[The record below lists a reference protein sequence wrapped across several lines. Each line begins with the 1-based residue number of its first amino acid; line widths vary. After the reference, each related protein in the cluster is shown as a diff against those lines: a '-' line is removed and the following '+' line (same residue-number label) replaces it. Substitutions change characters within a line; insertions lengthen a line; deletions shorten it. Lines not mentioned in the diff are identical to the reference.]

1 MAAIMKEVYCPLPSP
16 CKAFSQS
23 LSVNSFRWRIRGERA
38 GNALKFSRGPRDQ
51 KRFGREEKW
60 GLGTRQYWP
69 NDEQCYNEIILQLP
83 WLQGIT
89 LECFSFK
96 GTVQC

>member
-1 MAAIMKEVYCPLPSP
+1 MAAIMKEVYCRL
-16 CKAFSQS
+16 QYEE
-23 LSVNSFRWRIRGERA
+23 SF
-38 GNALKFSRGPRDQ
+38 
-51 KRFGREEKW
+51 
-60 GLGTRQYWP
+60 
-69 NDEQCYNEIILQLP
+69 LQLP